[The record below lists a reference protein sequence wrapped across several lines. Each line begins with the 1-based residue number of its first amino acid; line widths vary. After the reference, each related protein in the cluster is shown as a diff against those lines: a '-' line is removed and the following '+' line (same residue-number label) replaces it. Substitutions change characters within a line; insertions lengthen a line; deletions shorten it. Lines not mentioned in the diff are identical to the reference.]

1 MISLISNAVSLD
13 GEYIEDNVPGYK
25 TLSVSGRYSD
35 EYTISEEERPVGIDG
50 SDYYGKRRP
59 AKQITVTFRL
69 YGDDTEERLERFR
82 ELKGFCKG
90 ENRII
95 RFKNEPDKFYS
106 GTIQSFSAPYEGRE
120 KAKCL
125 ESSMIL
131 YCENPDAVEDIPTTV
146 TAAANADGILTAVV
160 ENDASAKAYPVYR
173 IKHNA
178 ENGYIGISHSDT
190 MLELGSVEEADG
202 TTYTQSEELATIADL
217 IACAADTGT
226 NYMHTAYNT
235 GGTLKTG
242 THDGYTGLELNA
254 VGSGSS
260 SLWRGGMRTFT
271 MPADSEGAYG
281 AVNFYS
287 YMNFGF
293 ETGLMGQTGEITV
306 AFLDASNN
314 VIAGYAI
321 RKSDKSGNTAKFE
334 FWANNKVLKTISFT
348 PSYKDT
354 ENPFIVDRG
363 DADIRKE
370 GEKLTFYWFGKYYE
384 YNVSAVAESVCT
396 KIQVSF
402 SQAPGRTKDSK
413 YVSRCYLRRIY
424 LKKLNVSKY
433 RNDPNRYAEG
443 SEVVIDT
450 ASDTI
455 TVNGMSKNEELVT
468 GSIFAP
474 LEPGETT
481 IQFYKSSWCTADP
494 TITVEFRKRWL

>member
-1 MISLISNAVSLD
+1 MSLD
-13 GEYIEDNVPGYK
+13 GVYIEEAVSGYS
-25 TLSVSGRYSD
+25 TLKVSGRGALEYAITD
-35 EYTISEEERPVGIDG
+35 EDRPVGVDG
-50 SDYYGKRRP
+50 MDYYGKRIAGRTLT
-59 AKQITVTFRL
+59 ITFALFASNQAELTA
-69 YGDDTEERLERFR
+69 RFR
-82 ELKGFCKG
+82 VLKNFVKG
-90 ENRII
+90 EDREL
-95 RFKNEPDKFYS
+95 RFADEPDASYTGTLETIDVPDEGDIRMIDATMTFYC
-106 GTIQSFSAPYEGRE
+106 AD
-120 KAKCL
+120 
-125 ESSMIL
+125 
-131 YCENPDAVEDIPTTV
+131 PDLISDIPTTV

-202 TTYTQSEELATIADL
+202 TTYTQSEELATITDL

-226 NYMHTAYNT
+226 NRMHSTYNT

-348 PSYKDT
+348 PSYKDN
-354 ENPFIVDRG
+354 ENPFNVGHG

-450 ASDTI
+450 ASDSI
-455 TVNGMSKNEELVT
+455 TVNGLSKNEELVT

-494 TITVEFRKRWL
+494 TITVEFRKRWM